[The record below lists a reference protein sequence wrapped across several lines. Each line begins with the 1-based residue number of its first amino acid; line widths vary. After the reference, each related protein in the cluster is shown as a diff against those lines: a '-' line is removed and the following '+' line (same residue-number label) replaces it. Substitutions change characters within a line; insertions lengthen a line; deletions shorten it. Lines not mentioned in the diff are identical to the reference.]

1 MDRAIVIST
10 LLLVA
15 LTWLLYKLTV
25 LLEGGDKPSDAASK
39 PNAGSDAAASGVS
52 GSRQKLI
59 HQRLRK

>member
-10 LLLVA
+10 LLLAA

-25 LLEGGDKPSDAASK
+25 LLEGGDKPSDGASK
-39 PNAGSDAAASGVS
+39 ANAGFDAAVGSVS